1 MALKLVGDGPLPT
14 AKLNDIPAMLRH
26 IAQTMEELAPEERPD
41 TVLTVD
47 VYGDGRV
54 RLGCL
59 GDNPGKFQIVGALEL
74 AKRLFSPDASAVGRS
89 SDFD

>member
-26 IAQTMEELAPEERPD
+26 IAQLMEESLPEDRPVTMLTVSVYGDD
-41 TVLTVD
+41 TVL
-47 VYGDGRV
+47 
-54 RLGCL
+54 LGCL
-59 GDNPGKFQIVGALEL
+59 GDNPGKFQIVGMLEQ
-74 AKRLFSPDASAVGRS
+74 AKALFSPCASRADRS